1 VCLDADEILAK
12 TGRLLGT
19 IEPDIIRLDKL
30 YIGGFHGWRVWSVSA
45 NESARSL
52 GLNRRT
58 LVGLNAPSCKRKLRV
73 NGSSKGA

>member
-30 YIGGFHGWRVWSVSA
+30 YIGGFHGWRVWECLSERERA
-45 NESARSL
+45 EF
-52 GLNRRT
+52 GLKQEDAVRFERA
-58 LVGLNAPSCKRKLRV
+58 VM
-73 NGSSKGA
+73 